1 MGPKNF
7 LVAIILAT
15 ALSAGVFFA
24 VRMNQPAEPSTAFVL
39 PVPSPLPE
47 FSLLDQAGAPVTAN
61 TFRGHWNL
69 VFFGFT
75 HCPDICPAT
84 LQILATARKALADDG
99 HEPLP
104 RIVLVSVDPERDTP
118 ELMGR
123 YVDYFGSGNLGVTGE
138 LDELLKLTSALG
150 IYFEKQPGDE
160 ENYAVD
166 HSAAVLVVNPDGA
179 FHALFGGPHLVENYV
194 HDLPVIM
201 DSFVAEPLAPLVAK
215 NVVVTRPMPGMKMSA
230 GYLSLTN
237 NTDTPI
243 RITRV
248 TSPQFGSVELH
259 ESTVE
264 DGVARMRAIPE
275 LVVPPQGSATLERGG
290 KHLMLMQPGG
300 DSDDVSLN
308 FYDGDQLLLS
318 IAASYKAN

>member
-1 MGPKNF
+1 MRPKNF
-7 LVAIILAT
+7 IVAIILAS
-15 ALSAGVFFA
+15 ALSAGVFLA
-24 VRMNQPAEPSTAFVL
+24 VRMNQPAQPATAFVL
-39 PVPSPLPE
+39 PAPSPLPD
-47 FSLLDQAGAPVTAN
+47 FSLLDQAGAPVTAS

-84 LQILATARKALADDG
+84 MQILAAARKALADEG

-104 RIVLVSVDPERDTP
+104 RIVLVSVDPQRDTP

-123 YVDYFGSGNLGVTGE
+123 YVDYFGNGNLGVTGD
-138 LDELLKLTSALG
+138 LDELLTLTSALG
-150 IYFEKQPGDE
+150 IYFEKQAGDG

-179 FHALFGGPHLVENYV
+179 FHALFSGPHLVENYV
-194 HDLPVIM
+194 HDLPIIM

-243 RITRV
+243 RVTRV

-275 LVVPPQGSATLERGG
+275 LVVPAHGTATLERGG
-290 KHLMLMQPGG
+290 KHLMLMKPGG

-318 IAASYKAN
+318 IAANYKAN